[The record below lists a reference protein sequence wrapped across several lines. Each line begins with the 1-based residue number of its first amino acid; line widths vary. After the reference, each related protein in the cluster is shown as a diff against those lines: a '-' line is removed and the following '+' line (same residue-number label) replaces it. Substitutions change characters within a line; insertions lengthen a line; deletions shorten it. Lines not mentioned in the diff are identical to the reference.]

1 MFVQSSNK
9 LRFVTTSWDDGD
21 CADLKLAELL
31 RSKGIPGT
39 FYIPI
44 HYRETPLG
52 HAELRTLASDGFEIG
67 AHGWSHKNL
76 RRLQGEELRQE
87 VIPCKEVLEDIVGR
101 QVEMFGYPRG
111 RYDTNAVRAL
121 QEAGYRGART
131 VRMLATRPTLN
142 PFEMPTTLQVFPHA
156 PFTYL
161 KNAARARSLESF
173 ESCVSQM
180 PRLGNWVELGKR
192 LFDGVLENGGIW
204 HLCGHSWEIERLGLW
219 NGLREL
225 LDYVCQRDDVR
236 YVRNCELLEPQ
247 PVACLVS

>member
-1 MFVQSSNK
+1 
-9 LRFVTTSWDDGD
+9 
-21 CADLKLAELL
+21 
-31 RSKGIPGT
+31 
-39 FYIPI
+39 
-44 HYRETPLG
+44 
-52 HAELRTLASDGFEIG
+52 
-67 AHGWSHKNL
+67 
-76 RRLQGEELRQE
+76 
-87 VIPCKEVLEDIVGR
+87 
-101 QVEMFGYPRG
+101 
-111 RYDTNAVRAL
+111 
-121 QEAGYRGART
+121 
-131 VRMLATRPTLN
+131 
-142 PFEMPTTLQVFPHA
+142 MPTTLQVFPHS

-173 ESCVSQM
+173 ESYVSQM

-236 YVRNCELLEPQ
+236 YVRNCELLEPR